1 MSFNPIYKMF
11 TGDKHTKL
19 PNDKKLNKQL
29 DKFADILA
37 GAIDNSVNIKWNR
50 MIDDSGSSAKVIIAY
65 DDNSQTNSPFA
76 YAFDEPI
83 NLDPMKFNDEILNRV
98 AEKLN
103 VGDGSDAGD
112 IQLSA
117 EDSNVSNPF
126 DHSSFT
132 TQAQLAFEVILKD
145 LDNEKN
151 E

>member
-1 MSFNPIYKMF
+1 
-11 TGDKHTKL
+11 
-19 PNDKKLNKQL
+19 
-29 DKFADILA
+29 
-37 GAIDNSVNIKWNR
+37 
-50 MIDDSGSSAKVIIAY
+50 
-65 DDNSQTNSPFA
+65 
-76 YAFDEPI
+76 
-83 NLDPMKFNDEILNRV
+83 MKFNDEILNRV

-103 VGDGSDAGD
+103 VGDGSHAGD